1 MSQVFRVE
9 KTRDFT
15 VMSNHHLRNKNLSL
29 KAKGLLTIMLSLP
42 DEWDFTMKGLAS
54 LSDDKITSVRSALK
68 ELEKA
73 GYVQKSRVR
82 KPNGQYGQANY
93 IIHEYPAA
101 PSDGPKP
108 TKKTDEDKTNT
119 EYSEHSISDKP
130 ISAAPVSAEPV
141 LAEPISDEPI
151 SDAPILDEP
160 ISDNPILAE
169 PIQEKHRQL
178 NTYISNTN
186 LSNTDKSNTYD
197 IKYLSIN
204 HIGGHE
210 TDESA
215 EAPDREMDE
224 YDKYKRAVEQV
235 KEQIDYETLILT
247 NSKGVVDD
255 IVNNIAEVYVSD
267 RPTYKINGE
276 DIEGWLVKSVFH
288 DITYERVEAF
298 LLDIE
303 QLKTKICS
311 KKKYLR
317 TALYNIPFTSGIS
330 MANRVNCDMYGI
342 TA

>member
-1 MSQVFRVE
+1 MSKVFRVE

-15 VMSNHHLRNKNLSL
+15 VISNHHLKNKELSL

-42 DEWDFTMKGLAS
+42 DEWDYTMEGLVN
-54 LSDDKITSVRSALK
+54 LSHDKITSIRSTIN
-68 ELEKA
+68 ELEDA
-73 GYVQKSRVR
+73 GYVKKSRVR
-82 KPNGQYGQANY
+82 KPNGQYGPANY
-93 IIHEYPAA
+93 TIYEYPIA

-108 TKKTDEDKTNT
+108 TKKSDEDKTNT
-119 EYSEHSISDKP
+119 EHSDEHSISDKP

-151 SDAPILDEP
+151 SE
-160 ISDNPILAE
+160 NPILAE
-169 PIQEKHRQL
+169 PMQEKHRQL

-197 IKYLSIN
+197 IKYPSIN
-204 HIGGHE
+204 HIGGNE
-210 TDESA
+210 TNESA
-215 EAPDREMDE
+215 EMPDRGMDG

-235 KEQIDYETLILT
+235 KEQIDYETLVLT

-276 DIEGWLVKSVFH
+276 DVEGWLVKSVFR

-298 LLDIE
+298 LLDVE
-303 QLKTKICS
+303 QLKTKIGS
-311 KKKYLR
+311 KRKYLR

>member
-1 MSQVFRVE
+1 MSKVFRVE

-15 VMSNHHLRNKNLSL
+15 VISNHHLKNKELSL

-73 GYVQKSRVR
+73 GYVKKSRIR
-82 KPNGQYGQANY
+82 KPNGQYGPANY
-93 IIHEYPAA
+93 IVHEYPVA
-101 PSDGPKP
+101 PPDGSESMKKP
-108 TKKTDEDKTNT
+108 NEDKTNT
-119 EYSEHSISDKP
+119 KQSDEHSISDKP

-151 SDAPILDEP
+151 SE
-160 ISDNPILAE
+160 NPILAE
-169 PIQEKHRQL
+169 PMQEKHRQL

-197 IKYLSIN
+197 IKYPSIN
-204 HIGGHE
+204 HIGGNE
-210 TDESA
+210 TNESA
-215 EAPDREMDE
+215 EMPDRGMDG

-235 KEQIDYETLILT
+235 KEQIDYETLVLT
-247 NSKGVVDD
+247 NSKDVVDD
-255 IVNNIAEVYVSD
+255 IVNNTAEVYVSD

-276 DIEGWLVKSVFH
+276 DVEGWLVKSVFR

-298 LLDIE
+298 LLDVE
-303 QLKTKICS
+303 QLKTKIGS
-311 KKKYLR
+311 KRKYLR